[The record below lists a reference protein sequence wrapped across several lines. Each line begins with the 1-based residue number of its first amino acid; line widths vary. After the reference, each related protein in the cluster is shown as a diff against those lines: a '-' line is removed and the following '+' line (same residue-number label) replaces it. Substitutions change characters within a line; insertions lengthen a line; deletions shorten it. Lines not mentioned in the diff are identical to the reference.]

1 MKFIKQEDVTGDMVL
16 DIGMN
21 LRESDEI
28 EVQLSHG
35 MSGLNACMDSYC
47 HSCMFQVFAG
57 DDGTPVGITGMWHN
71 SIWLLATDGLT
82 STKSHR
88 WQLSTLARQW
98 VDLCVAEVGE
108 TIGNYAYSENKKSL
122 KWLKHL
128 GFTVGE
134 PEPYGV
140 KGAPFCQFWRHP
152 S

>member
-16 DIGMN
+16 DIGFN

-47 HSCMFQVFAG
+47 HSSMFQVFAG

-82 STKSHR
+82 ATKSHR
-88 WQLSTLARQW
+88 WQLCTLARQW

-140 KGAPFCQFWRHP
+140 KGALFCPFWRSP

>member
-21 LRESDEI
+21 IRESDEI

-108 TIGNYAYSENKKSL
+108 TIGNYAYSKNKKTL
-122 KWLKHL
+122 RWLKHL
-128 GFTVGE
+128 GFTIGE

-140 KGAPFCQFWRHP
+140 KEALFCPFWRNP
-152 S
+152 

>member
-1 MKFIKQEDVTGDMVL
+1 MRFLTQEEVTADMVL

-21 LRESDEI
+21 LRDSDEI

-47 HSCMFQVFAG
+47 HSSMFQVLEG
-57 DDGTPVGITGMWHN
+57 DRGNPVGITGMWHN
-71 SIWLLATDGLT
+71 SIWFLATEECT
-82 STKSHR
+82 ATKSHCL
-88 WQLSTLARQW
+88 QLCRLGRQW

-108 TIGNYAYSENKKSL
+108 TIGNYAYSENKKTL
-122 KWLKHL
+122 RWLKHL
-128 GFTVGE
+128 GFTIGE

-140 KGAPFCQFWRHP
+140 KEALFCKFWRDP